1 MPLGGE
7 NTNTVIAAHR
17 GYYGAEMLR
26 NVQQIADEAGIGKGT
41 VYEYFASKDEI
52 LQGMALYCFDTCL
65 LYTSRCV

>member
-26 NVQQIADEAGIGKGT
+26 NVQP
-41 VYEYFASKDEI
+41 VS
-52 LQGMALYCFDTCL
+52 
-65 LYTSRCV
+65 YTHLRRRESSFE